1 MLKKQE
7 NELRIR
13 KGLLYVQDRFED
25 LVMGG
30 SDSREEII
38 EDIQRVLNE
47 LKEELRDKEI
57 LERGDDLEGPNYF

>member
-57 LERGDDLEGPNYF
+57 LERGDNLEGPNNF